1 MIQTIA
7 VVALLLTDV
16 ALALF
21 HFPNLLRVARL
32 FPQAP
37 GIGITHIALFTA
49 VGAAFLLIGLA
60 GLADRVVF
68 MRRVRAR
75 LEERDT
81 ALHTMGEDVLRMKA
95 ACYDQERPPL
105 ADIRARLDAMEQGLR
120 VLLTYAGSGEGAAG
134 MPVDHDRVQVPLE
147 GHTA

>member
-32 FPQAP
+32 FPNAP

-60 GLADRVVF
+60 GLADRIVF
-68 MRRVRAR
+68 VRRVRTR
-75 LEERDT
+75 LEERD
-81 ALHTMGEDVLRMKA
+81 AAMRAMGEEVLRVKA
-95 ACYDQERPPL
+95 ACYDLERPPL
-105 ADIRARLDAMEQGLR
+105 ADIRAQLDAMEQGLR
-120 VLLTYAGSGEGAAG
+120 ELLTSAGTAGGTAG
-134 MPVDHDRVQVPLE
+134 MPVDRGRGQIPLE
-147 GHTA
+147 EHTA

>member
-60 GLADRVVF
+60 GLADRLIF

-75 LEERDT
+75 LEERDA
-81 ALHTMGEDVLRMKA
+81 ALRAMGEDVLRMKA

-105 ADIRARLDAMEQGLR
+105 AEVQVRLDAVEQGLR
-120 VLLTYAGSGEGAAG
+120 ALLTSAASVQGAVGIPA
-134 MPVDHDRVQVPLE
+134 DHDRVPVPLE
-147 GHTA
+147 GHT